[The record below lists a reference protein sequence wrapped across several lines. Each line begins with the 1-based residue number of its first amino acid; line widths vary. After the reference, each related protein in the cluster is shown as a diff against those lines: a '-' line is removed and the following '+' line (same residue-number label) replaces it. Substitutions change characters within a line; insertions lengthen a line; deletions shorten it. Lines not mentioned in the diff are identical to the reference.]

1 MQHSK
6 LACEKGCTICKRSRG
21 WTSGEA
27 SLYKTLMSSP
37 PLPPPPHWHL
47 AFCVHK
53 ISFSSVPAT
62 KLLTQVASA
71 EPGPQGHELLKTHD
85 DTLSSAEAHN
95 GYGEEKC
102 DVMLPW

>member
-1 MQHSK
+1 MIYSYLK
-6 LACEKGCTICKRSRG
+6 DNAFKRVVPFVTG
-21 WTSGEA
+21 QGVGPQGKA
-27 SLYKTLMSSP
+27 SLYKTLMST
-37 PLPPPPHWHL
+37 PPHWHL

-85 DTLSSAEAHN
+85 DTLSSAEARN